1 MRRLALAAL
10 GLWPVLQATQA
21 HAEAGA
27 ALTNPVAALS
37 LEQLSATRER
47 PLFSPSRRPPAPP
60 DAPAPPPQVAEA
72 PPPPPAAPPTLTLFG
87 IVAGPE
93 GARAIVRTQAGSEV
107 LRLRVG
113 DTVQGWE
120 VSDIARTELVL
131 RLGDRVETV
140 ALFAPGPRKAA
151 APPTTAWKP
160 PKMAVTPM
168 LRSVPK
174 NFESDG
180 L

>member
-1 MRRLALAAL
+1 MMRRLALAAL
-10 GLWPVLQATQA
+10 GLWPALHASQA

-27 ALTNPVAALS
+27 ALANPVAALS

-60 DAPAPPPQVAEA
+60 PQVAEA

-87 IVAGPE
+87 IVGGPE

>member
-1 MRRLALAAL
+1 MMRRLALAAL
-10 GLWPVLQATQA
+10 GLWLAIEAPQVHAQA
-21 HAEAGA
+21 G

-47 PLFSPSRRPPAPP
+47 PLFSPSRQPPAPP
-60 DAPAPPPQVAEA
+60 AAPAPPPQVAEA

-87 IVAGPE
+87 IVGGPE

-140 ALFAPGPRKAA
+140 ALFAPGSRKAA

-160 PKMAVTPM
+160 PMAVTPM
-168 LRSVPK
+168 LRTAPK
-174 NFESDG
+174 SFESDG